1 MNTAAPNTPYVHFVP
16 TWESI
21 TFPFKYYCYSPISF
35 FDYAGKD
42 RNLAD
47 TGQYF
52 DLQSL
57 LRTCQLSLA
66 AVPVLTFQLMP
77 KKAEMAKD
85 EGIDLSYYQI
95 KPPVYSSYPS
105 GVLSTP
111 GVLKV
116 SLQCTHGIPPVY

>member
-1 MNTAAPNTPYVHFVP
+1 MLCFRNLSQNEAPQKTVEQPCPEEEITPKVNTAAPNTPYVHFVP

-47 TGQYF
+47 TEQYF

-66 AVPVLTFQLMP
+66 AVPV
-77 KKAEMAKD
+77 
-85 EGIDLSYYQI
+85 
-95 KPPVYSSYPS
+95 
-105 GVLSTP
+105 
-111 GVLKV
+111 
-116 SLQCTHGIPPVY
+116 